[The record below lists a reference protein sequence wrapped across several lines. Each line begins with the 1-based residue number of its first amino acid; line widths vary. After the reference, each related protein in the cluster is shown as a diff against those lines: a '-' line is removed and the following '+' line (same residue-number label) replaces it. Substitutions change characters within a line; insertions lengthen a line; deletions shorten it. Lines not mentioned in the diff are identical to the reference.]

1 MISRGFSEIED
12 AQITEKIK
20 SLRSYYGTENR
31 KEKVSKASGTGTS
44 DVYVSSWR
52 FTDDLDFLNDNLLPK
67 KSYSNIDLETEET
80 FPSRKNGG
88 KISIKSE
95 RLLK

>member
-1 MISRGFSEIED
+1 MISRGLSEIED

-20 SLRSYYGTENR
+20 SLRSYYGTENW

-52 FTDDLDFLNDNLLPK
+52 FINDLDFLNDNLLPR
-67 KSYSNIDLETEET
+67 KSYSNIDLETEEA
-80 FPSRKNGG
+80 FHLG
-88 KISIKSE
+88 KMVGT
-95 RLLK
+95 